1 MISRKIAEQTLAEA
15 LRTGGDFAE
24 LFVQD
29 KKSSVLTLLD
39 GRIDNAVT
47 VGIARVSHYDLR
59 VSRKRCG
66 EVVAAV

>member
-29 KKSSVLTLLD
+29 KKST
-39 GRIDNAVT
+39 
-47 VGIARVSHYDLR
+47 
-59 VSRKRCG
+59 
-66 EVVAAV
+66 